1 MSVKNYRE
9 VSRSYLLRVI
19 EKQKQGV
26 ARYPISLFDNKL
38 ADDLEKCG
46 FFNEHK
52 KVIWRRQEICP
63 KTLVAYTLQL
73 KNMIINERCDRV
85 HLLNLLEM

>member
-1 MSVKNYRE
+1 MSVSVKNYRE

-26 ARYPISLFDNKL
+26 TSYPISLFNNKL
-38 ADDLEKCG
+38 ADDLEKCR

-52 KVIWRRQEICP
+52 EIIWWRQEICP
-63 KTLVAYTLQL
+63 K
-73 KNMIINERCDRV
+73 IFRCVCTPIHEYD
-85 HLLNLLEM
+85 N

>member
-1 MSVKNYRE
+1 MSVSVKNYRE
-9 VSRSYLLRVI
+9 VSRSYLLRVL

-26 ARYPISLFDNKL
+26 TSYPISLFDNKL

-52 KVIWRRQEICP
+52 KEGY
-63 KTLVAYTLQL
+63 LVETRNLS
-73 KNMIINERCDRV
+73 KNFSLHIHSN
-85 HLLNLLEM
+85 

>member
-1 MSVKNYRE
+1 MSVSVKNYRE
-9 VSRSYLLRVI
+9 VSRNYLIKVI

-26 ARYPISLFDNKL
+26 TSYLISLFNNKL
-38 ADDLEKCG
+38 ADDLEKCR

-63 KTLVAYTLQL
+63 KTFRCVYTPIHEYH
-73 KNMIINERCDRV
+73 N
-85 HLLNLLEM
+85 